1 MEIFVNICIIVGPL
15 LGIYYIW
22 KSFDDIP
29 FNVHKSQNSSYYID
43 LVSHSDLSRFI
54 SEFESV
60 KSILGMSRD
69 PTFHH
74 NDNGSVGSLFQIQ
87 HSDPIKAKMNGNIF
101 VINQVKYIAKNK
113 SDYKKATKII
123 KNHFEYCKK
132 NNIYSNWI

>member
-1 MEIFVNICIIVGPL
+1 MEIFINICIIVGPL

-87 HSDPIKAKMNGNIF
+87 HSDPIKAKMNGNLF
-101 VINQVKYIAKNK
+101 EINQVKYN
-113 SDYKKATKII
+113 I
-123 KNHFEYCKK
+123 KP
-132 NNIYSNWI
+132 I

>member
-1 MEIFVNICIIVGPL
+1 MEIFINICIIVGLL

-22 KSFDDIP
+22 TSFDDIP
-29 FNVHKSQNSSYYID
+29 FNVHKSQNSIYDID
-43 LVSHSDLSRFI
+43 LKSHSDLSRFI

-60 KSILGMSRD
+60 KSILGIARD
-69 PTFHH
+69 PEFHH
-74 NDNGSVGSLFQIQ
+74 NGCGYGGSLFQIQ
-87 HSDPIKAKMNGNIF
+87 YSDPIKAKMNGNIF
-101 VINQVKYIAKNK
+101 VINKVKYIAKNK